1 MLSYGVRMDDLEL
14 SRRFAAIEEQL
25 VRISQHLG
33 VPCPAFP
40 STAFMQANQPPGAPF
55 AAPTGGPP
63 AMPAY
68 QVEVMALLRAG
79 NKLQA
84 IKVFREATG
93 AGLRE
98 AMDAVERL
106 EQ

>member
-1 MLSYGVRMDDLEL
+1 MDDIEL
-14 SRRFAAIEEQL
+14 SKRFAAIEEQL

-40 STAFMQANQPPGAPF
+40 STAFMQSAPPSTAPM
-55 AAPTGGPP
+55 AAPGGPP
-63 AMPAY
+63 PSMPAY
-68 QVEVMALLRAG
+68 QVEVIALMRAG
-79 NKLQA
+79 QKIEA

-93 AGLRE
+93 CGLRE

-106 EQ
+106 E

>member
-1 MLSYGVRMDDLEL
+1 MDDVEL

-40 STAFMQANQPPGAPF
+40 STAFMQANQPAGSPM
-55 AAPTGGPP
+55 AAPSGGPP
-63 AMPAY
+63 VPAY
-68 QVEVMALLRAG
+68 QLEVMALMRAG

>member
-1 MLSYGVRMDDLEL
+1 MDDVEL

-40 STAFMQANQPPGAPF
+40 STAFMQSAPTGTPM

-63 AMPAY
+63 MPAY
-68 QVEVMALLRAG
+68 QLEVIALMRAG
-79 NKLQA
+79 KKIEA

>member
-1 MLSYGVRMDDLEL
+1 MDDVEL

-33 VPCPAFP
+33 VPCPSFP
-40 STAFMQANQPPGAPF
+40 STAFMQSAQPSGAPM
-55 AAPTGGPP
+55 AAPGGPP
-63 AMPAY
+63 PSMPAY
-68 QVEVMALLRAG
+68 QLEVIALMRVG
-79 NKLQA
+79 KKIEA

-93 AGLRE
+93 SGLRE

-106 EQ
+106 V

>member
-1 MLSYGVRMDDLEL
+1 MDDVEL

-40 STAFMQANQPPGAPF
+40 STAFMQSAAPAGSPMAPPTGAP
-55 AAPTGGPP
+55 PT
-63 AMPAY
+63 MPAY
-68 QVEVMALLRAG
+68 QLEVIALMRAG
-79 NKLQA
+79 KKIEA

-93 AGLRE
+93 SGLRE